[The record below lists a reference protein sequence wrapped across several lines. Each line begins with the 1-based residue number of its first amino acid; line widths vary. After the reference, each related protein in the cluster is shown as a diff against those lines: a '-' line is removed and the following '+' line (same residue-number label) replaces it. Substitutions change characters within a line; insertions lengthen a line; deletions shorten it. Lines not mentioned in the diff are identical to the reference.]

1 MAILRNRTQ
10 KNFTIVSNG
19 ILQEKSL
26 TLKERG
32 MLATLL
38 SFPDNWNFTVAG
50 LMEIIPERKDA
61 INNAINS
68 LEKKGYVKR
77 YRQRDEKGQFM
88 KFTVI
93 EVFDTPQNWD
103 DNDSNDDDDNSGVA
117 LNDIDDSREEEP
129 KLDNPVS
136 DNPMSDN
143 PTLGNPTLAEPTLAK
158 PRLEEPMLA
167 NQPQYKT
174 NTNQELNESITI
186 DNKRLNKPII
196 NSINHSENPDYYDW
210 KEYSPEVK
218 QELIERLKK
227 NIGYE
232 SRQRKE
238 RPEDFEL
245 FDALTQVVI
254 DFINVDY
261 KEFYVNIGGKQRPY
275 DEVIETFM
283 KLEFDHINCARNKIR
298 FVGMDKITDFHA
310 YSLQVIFRLALSPAS
325 ACKEKKKNDSW
336 DFSMKHDYDFDELDP
351 LRRKGWS

>member
-26 TLKERG
+26 SLKERG

-77 YRQRDEKGQFM
+77 YRQRDDKGQFM

-103 DNDSNDDDDNSGVA
+103 DNDSDGENNDS
-117 LNDIDDSREEEP
+117 DSDPEAEDP
-129 KLDNPVS
+129 MTDNPVS

-143 PTLGNPTLAEPTLAK
+143 PTLGNPTLGEPT
-158 PRLEEPMLA
+158 LEEPMLE
-167 NQPQYKT
+167 NQPQY
-174 NTNQELNESITI
+174 NTKANQVLNESITNE
-186 DNKRLNKPII
+186 NKRLNKSIS
-196 NSINHSENPDYYDW
+196 NSINHSIDPD
-210 KEYSPEVK
+210 EYIWEEYTPEVK
-218 QELIERLKK
+218 QEMIERLKK
-227 NIGYE
+227 NIGYD
-232 SRQRKE
+232 SRKRRE
-238 RPEDFEL
+238 READFEL

-254 DFINVDY
+254 DFINFDY
-261 KEFYVNIGGKQRPY
+261 KGFYVEIAKQKKPY
-275 DEVIETFM
+275 NEVIESFM
-283 KLEFDHINCARNKIR
+283 KLKFEHINCARNKIKY
-298 FVGMDKITDFHA
+298 VGMDKIFDFKA
-310 YSLQVIFRLALSPAS
+310 YCLPTLYRLSLVPAS
-325 ACKEKKKNDSW
+325 ACKEKEKSGFNNI
-336 DFSMKHDYDFDELDP
+336 MEHDYDFEELEQ
-351 LRRKGWS
+351 LMTRGRRS